1 LNISNSIFPPVYFL
15 RSGNIDVSYEN
26 GSLIVG
32 VQAAT
37 QRLYGSFDWL
47 LDFKVYS
54 PKGKIS
60 LEIDGLDIKI
70 GLKQPVNVQKKP
82 RLEVLKLKL
91 GNIQV

>member
-1 LNISNSIFPPVYFL
+1 MAA
-15 RSGNIDVSYEN
+15 
-26 GSLIVG
+26 LI
-32 VQAAT
+32 
-37 QRLYGSFDWL
+37 
-47 LDFKVYS
+47 KVYS